1 MDCSDC
7 KGHGRLHTADAF
19 AHENENCLWCED
31 CPKCNGQGKLQKGGD
46 NQSVVIPDVLSL
58 SIAVESA
65 TEQSQNQSSKSP
77 DSATQDNLV
86 IDSRSDQDSIPQLV
100 QSPVSA
106 IAVVSPI
113 DQTPTLEQQQQTKPV
128 SVQVQ
133 PTSSAAQQSN
143 EIVPAQKTSTARPS
157 SSLSKAQSHRSSLKS
172 TLSQKSASGS
182 SFAAALRKMN
192 NSSYALTALQRLS
205 TDEDLDNISYADE
218 QELWILETAM
228 QLKHIS
234 PTYQP
239 GFYQLF
245 NLARYNSQSH
255 EGYEMALAIREF
267 VIKSGGKGATMNR
280 EDNKPDLQNASSSI
294 NNQHKVPDSYQ
305 LKAPTDAHPPS
316 TVQMELNADKSVKQI
331 FTASESDLMSHLLNP
346 RREDKVTLEVFLKVY
361 RFFMTPHKL
370 LDYVIAYFRVVP
382 APSVQDMTLKSQSR
396 SANNSPGRMSISGN
410 AGNTGPRI
418 SISKGDNQQQIL
430 DDLQQNNGNNTRK
443 QEPVLNEREQ
453 KRLQEQQQK
462 QRAQYFE
469 KHIPEVRANAIRFLL
484 KWIQS
489 NWHEFAE
496 DPTLLQRVNDFVQN
510 LESGTSNDSDAFYS
524 EALIVKE
531 ALRNRQ
537 LELTSANALQQRI
550 LAEYVKC
557 IEMPI
562 KDTISS
568 TNELQLFRH
577 QWNYHN
583 VLERYDPLQ
592 FAEYLTLLEEEQWKL
607 VHLNTFSY
615 LSVLF
620 VQKDE
625 QIAQFE
631 SNFRTIS
638 GHPLNLLDK
647 YCQWQSML
655 SFWTSTIVF
664 AGENAQVRAQ
674 RISSLVK
681 VASCCKQLCN
691 YATASSILVGIV
703 NSNVFQLHS
712 TLRCIKKSSY
722 DQLQDLVQ
730 FFDMDIAG
738 SYKQFDAYQAE
749 LMKATPPYIPY
760 LLPAVLQLRMIVNL
774 KMKGKSKYVP
784 FSAFS
789 DIYNHSRKF
798 FDHQSCGYKNFAKL
812 QSQHSPSQ
820 GQNGKSNSD
829 NGNGPA
835 ASSSSSSPH
844 RKSDRTPLTE
854 KSHRVSLK
862 RKTSSYISIDDVKV
876 SESTGA
882 VDFLRQYF
890 GYLCAHL
897 SRYQD
902 CDNEVEKCGQK
913 MNVLLQDKSYGRL
926 ADLIHAEEQQQ

>member
-1 MDCSDC
+1 MDCQDC
-7 KGHGRLHTADAF
+7 KGHGQFHTADAF
-19 AHENENCLWCED
+19 AHENENCLWCEE
-31 CPKCNGQGKLQKGGD
+31 CPKCNGLGKLQKEGD
-46 NQSVVIPDVLSL
+46 NQNVVIPDVFSL
-58 SIAVESA
+58 SIAVGRPTES
-65 TEQSQNQSSKSP
+65 SQNQSSQSP
-77 DSATQDNLV
+77 DSATQDNNA

-106 IAVVSPI
+106 VTAVSPI
-113 DQTPTLEQQQQTKPV
+113 DLTPTLELQQQIKPV
-128 SVQVQ
+128 NVHVQ

-143 EIVPAQKTSTARPS
+143 EIVPAQKASSARPS

-172 TLSQKSASGS
+172 TLSQKSSSGS
-182 SFAAALRKMN
+182 SFAAALRKIN
-192 NSSYALTALQRLS
+192 NSSYALTALQRMS
-205 TDEDLDNISYADE
+205 TDEDLDSIQYADE

-267 VIKSGGKGATMNR
+267 IIKSGKVAMNH
-280 EDNKPDLQNASSSI
+280 EDNKPELQNASSSI
-294 NNQHKVPDSYQ
+294 NNQHKVPDSFQ

-331 FTASESDLMSHLLNP
+331 FTASESDLMNHLLNP

-382 APSVQDMTLKSQSR
+382 APSVQDMTLKSQPR
-396 SANNSPGRMSISGN
+396 SANSPSSRMSISGN
-410 AGNTGPRI
+410 AGNSGPRM
-418 SISKGDNQQQIL
+418 SISKGDNKQQVLDDQQQS
-430 DDLQQNNGNNTRK
+430 NGNNTRK
-443 QEPVLNEREQ
+443 QESVLNEREQ

-489 NWHEFAE
+489 NWYEFAE
-496 DPTLLQRVNDFVQN
+496 DPTLLQRVNDFTQN
-510 LESGTSNDSDAFYS
+510 LESGTANDSDAFYS

-568 TNELQLFRH
+568 TSELQLFRH

-638 GHPLNLLDK
+638 GHPLNLQYK

-655 SFWTSTIVF
+655 SFWTSTIVY
-664 AGENAQVRAQ
+664 AGENALIRAQ

-712 TLRCIKKSSY
+712 TLRCIKKSTF

-774 KMKGKSKYVP
+774 KMKGRSKYVP

-789 DIYNHSRKF
+789 DIYNHGRKF
-798 FDHQSCGYKNFAKL
+798 FDHQSCGYKNFAKI
-812 QSQHSPSQ
+812 QSQQSPSQ
-820 GQNGKSNSD
+820 GQQGKSGSD
-829 NGNGPA
+829 NGNGSA
-835 ASSSSSSPH
+835 SSSSSPH

-854 KSHRVSLK
+854 KSHRISLK

-890 GYLCAHL
+890 GYLCANL
-897 SRYQD
+897 LRYQD
-902 CDNEVEKCGQK
+902 CENEVEKCGQK
-913 MNVLLQDKSYGRL
+913 MNVLLQDKSYSRL
-926 ADLIHAEEQQQ
+926 ADLMLAEEQQ